1 MMQSAQNE
9 LINKLD
15 SFIRKYYQNEL
26 VKGGI
31 LAVAIS
37 VALLLAVS
45 FLEFIGR
52 FGTSVRAVL
61 FFSALALLFAV
72 VYRYVLIPLLQLY
85 RIGKVISHDQ
95 AAIIIGKH
103 FPIVEDKLLNVLQLQ
118 RATEGNQALI
128 LAGIAQKSKQLSPIP
143 FQNAID
149 FSRTKSYLKYAIG
162 PVFLL
167 LLLIITDN
175 ASFLSES
182 TMRIVDYKTEY
193 LPVAPFE
200 FRVNEEDLQALQGE
214 DFRLTVWISGD
225 ELPEKVFADIRG
237 NKYKLEQ
244 LSKTEFRFTFRNL
257 QQSEKFRLS
266 AGGFSSAEF
275 ELKVLP
281 NPMLLGFTVQV
292 VYPKYTGIEAR
303 EYNNIGDMR
312 VPVGSTIKWKFNTRN
327 TDQLS
332 LIFGDSAFAPN
343 RDGETVFTYE
353 RRVNSDLQYF
363 VTTRNKFVEG
373 KDTTRFYLQAI
384 PDAYPT
390 LRIEEMQDS
399 SYAKIF
405 YFSGLADDDYGFT
418 KLTFNY
424 RKNNEQASSYV
435 KKEIA
440 LNRSSNKEQFFYYWD
455 ASQIQLQKGEAV
467 EYFFEL
473 WDNDGVAGPKSTRS
487 QTRLFRAPTDE
498 ELKQMDEEASK
509 QIEKNLEEALFAARD
524 LQKEMEKMRAEML
537 QKKELTWEDKKKM
550 EELLAKQKEL
560 QTTIQQMAEENKK
573 NNARQNEYNEQN
585 ERILQKQQMLEKM
598 LNEMMSD
605 ELRKMLEE
613 MEKMMNELDKEK
625 LQKYLEEMKLS
636 NEELEKELDR
646 NLELFKQLEFE
657 EKLQETIDNLKELQQ
672 EQEKLAQETEIGEK
686 SAEELKQM
694 QDELNKKFDEI
705 KDDLKELKEKNENLE
720 SPNDLPDTDQLEKQI
735 EQEMDKGSEN
745 LQKNRKKEASK
756 NQKNAAEKMEEM
768 SQKMESAQEAMGME
782 GQMENMEDL
791 RQLLDNLI
799 FLSMEQE
806 RIMMELANTAST
818 DPMFTEYIRQQSKVR
833 EDAKMIEDSLLS
845 LSKRIFEIEP
855 YVNKE
860 MGLINYHLKSATYSL
875 EQRDKKK
882 AQNDQQFVMTSA
894 NNLALILNEIL
905 KQMQQ
910 QMANQMQGQQS
921 CQKPGS
927 GNPSMSE
934 MKKMQQQM
942 ADDMKK
948 MKGKMENGEM
958 PGDKKGQKGGGGGG
972 MSKEFAQMA
981 ARQEALRQ
989 QLKEMAEQMGPGK
1002 DGKQP
1007 LGDIMQKME
1016 EIETDLLNKTITAE
1030 TLKRQEEILSRLLE
1044 EERAEQER
1052 EQDDKRESKEAAQNM
1067 AITPPSFEQYQRMK
1081 EKQAELLKTMPPSLS
1096 GFYKNLAGSY
1106 FNALLVD

>member
-1 MMQSAQNE
+1 MQSAQND

-15 SFIRKYYQNEL
+15 NFIRKYYQNEL
-26 VKGGI
+26 VKGGL
-31 LAVAIS
+31 LAMAIS
-37 VALLLAVS
+37 IALLLLVS

-61 FFSALALLFAV
+61 FFSALALLGV
-72 VYRYVLIPLLQLY
+72 VLYRYVLIPLLHLY

-103 FPIVEDKLLNVLQLQ
+103 FPEVEDKLLNVLQLQ
-118 RATEGNQALI
+118 RTREGNQALI

-167 LLLIITDN
+167 ILLIVTDN
-175 ASFLSES
+175 ASFLTES
-182 TMRIVDYKTEY
+182 TKRIVDYKTEY

-200 FRVNEEDLQALQGE
+200 FRVNENELQALQGE
-214 DFRLTVWISGD
+214 DFELIVWIAGD
-225 ELPEKVFADIRG
+225 ELPEKVFADIKG

-257 QQSEKFRLS
+257 QQTENFRLS
-266 AGGFSSAEF
+266 AGGFSSTEY

-281 NPMLLGFTVQV
+281 NPLLLGFTVQV
-292 VYPKYTGIEAR
+292 TYPKYTGLEAR
-303 EYNNIGDMR
+303 EYSNIGDLR
-312 VPVGSTIKWKFNTRN
+312 APVGSVIKWKFNTRN

-332 LIFGDSAFAPN
+332 LIFGDSTFSPN
-343 RDGETVFTYE
+343 RDGESSFTYQ
-353 RRVNSDLQYF
+353 RRIQKDIQYF
-363 VTTRNKFVEG
+363 VTTKNKFVEG
-373 KDTTRFYLQAI
+373 KDTTRFYMQAI
-384 PDAYPT
+384 PDAFPS

-424 RKNNEQASSYV
+424 KKNNEPSSAYV
-435 KKEIA
+435 KNTIA
-440 LNRSSNKEQFFYYWD
+440 LSKSGNKEQFFYYWD
-455 ASQIQLQKGEAV
+455 ASEIQLEKGEAV
-467 EYFFEL
+467 EYFFEI

-498 ELKQMDEEASK
+498 ELKKMDEEASK
-509 QIEKNLEEALFAARD
+509 QIEKDLEEALFAARD
-524 LQKEMEKMRAEML
+524 LQKELEKMRAEML

-560 QTTIQQMAEENKK
+560 QTTVQQLAEENKK
-573 NNARQNEYNEQN
+573 NNSKQNEYNEQS
-585 ERILQKQQMLEKM
+585 ERILQKQEMLEKM
-598 LNEMMSD
+598 LNEMMS
-605 ELRKMLEE
+605 EEMREMLEE
-613 MEKMMNELDKEK
+613 MEKMMNELDKET

-646 NLELFKQLEFE
+646 NLELFKQMEFE
-657 EKLQETIDNLKELQQ
+657 EKLQETIDNLKELQK
-672 EQEKLAQETEIGEK
+672 EQEELAKEAEKGEK
-686 SAEELKQM
+686 SAEELNEM
-694 QDELNKKFDEI
+694 QEELNEKFEEL
-705 KDDLKELKEKNENLE
+705 KEDLKDLEEKNENLE
-720 SPNDLPDTDQLEKQI
+720 SPNELPDTEELEKQI
-735 EQEMDKGSEN
+735 EQEMQKGSEN
-745 LQKNRKKEASK
+745 LQKNKKKEASK

-768 SQKMESAQEAMGME
+768 SEKMESAQQAMSME

-806 RIMMELANTAST
+806 RIMMELANTATT

-860 MGLINYHLKSATYSL
+860 MGLINYHLKSATHFL
-875 EQRDKKK
+875 EQRDQKK

-894 NNLALILNEIL
+894 NNLALILNEVL
-905 KQMQQ
+905 QQMQQ
-910 QMANQMQGQQS
+910 QMANQMKGEQS

-942 ADDMKK
+942 AEDMKK

-958 PGDKKGQKGGGGGG
+958 PGDKKGEKGGGGSG

-989 QLKEMAEQMGPGK
+989 QLKEMADQMGPGK

-1007 LGDIMQKME
+1007 FGDIMQKME

-1030 TLKRQEEILSRLLE
+1030 TLKRQEEIMSRLLE

-1067 AITPPSFEQYQRMK
+1067 AITPPSFEQYQKMK

-1096 GFYKNLAGSY
+1096 SFYKSLAGSY